1 MDSVAGISYCVTTS
15 LSCLYGGRTLFF
27 IAIMTLY
34 FIACFFLFTA
44 HPDNRNEV
52 LTDYEAAANTLR
64 LHTNWQKTKVQN
76 IGAGRWT
83 SPDAVQMGS
92 QAVKPATKFT
102 YLGSD
107 IDSDRCSIV
116 IVEIHRRL
124 GLANSIMGQLDGV

>member
-1 MDSVAGISYCVTTS
+1 VKVDGQCCWNILLCHYVAELLVWRAYVVFHC
-15 LSCLYGGRTLFF
+15 YYDTLFF
-27 IAIMTLY
+27 W
-34 FIACFFLFTA
+34 FTA